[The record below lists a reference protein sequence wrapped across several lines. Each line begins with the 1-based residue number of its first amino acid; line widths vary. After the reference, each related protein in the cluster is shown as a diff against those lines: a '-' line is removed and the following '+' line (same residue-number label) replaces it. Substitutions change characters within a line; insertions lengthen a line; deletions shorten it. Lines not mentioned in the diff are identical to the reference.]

1 MLELSQVGVGY
12 GETTILRN
20 ISLRVQQGEVVALLG
35 RNGVGKTTLLKT
47 IAGLLKPFAGTIR
60 FAGENITRMRPEH
73 RARLGVAYV
82 PQGREIFPQLTVEE
96 NLLLGLEPLPRKE
109 RVLPEELFELFPVLP
124 TILKR
129 RGGFLSGGQQQQL
142 AIARALASRPKLL
155 LLDEPT
161 EGIQPNIVMEI
172 EKVIRSLKAR
182 RDMGILL
189 VEQKLDFALSVA
201 DSYCV
206 LEKGELVAAGVAE
219 EGAVEDIRPYLVV

>member
-20 ISLRVQQGEVVALLG
+20 ISLRVQHGEVVALLG

-96 NLLLGLEPLPRKE
+96 RLLLGLEPLPRKE

>member
-1 MLELSQVGVGY
+1 
-12 GETTILRN
+12 
-20 ISLRVQQGEVVALLG
+20 
-35 RNGVGKTTLLKT
+35 
-47 IAGLLKPFAGTIR
+47 
-60 FAGENITRMRPEH
+60 
-73 RARLGVAYV
+73 
-82 PQGREIFPQLTVEE
+82 
-96 NLLLGLEPLPRKE
+96 LLLGLEPLPRKE